1 MFRTYGPMARNRRM
15 FEQEIKQAQRR
26 TRRSQKKFRKA
37 ASLVQSTTRSGKAL
51 SSLTRGQTEGTGAM
65 AWEEGAEGKEKRKRK
80 EKRKKKKGE
89 PSERT
94 DRESGKEKERNR
106 SSKKKKNRDRSRRE
120 EDFESVAP
128 GPPGLVQ

>member
-1 MFRTYGPMARNRRM
+1 MARNRRM
-15 FEQEIKQAQRR
+15 FEQEIKQVQRR

-65 AWEEGAEGKEKRKRK
+65 AWEEGAEGKEKRKKRQ
-80 EKRKKKKGE
+80 EKRKKKKKGE

-94 DRESGKEKERNR
+94 DREGGEEKERKK
-106 SSKKKKNRDRSRRE
+106 KKKKNRDRSRRE
-120 EDFESVAP
+120 EEFEGVAP
-128 GPPGLVQ
+128 QAPPGLVP

>member
-1 MFRTYGPMARNRRM
+1 MARNRRM

-65 AWEEGAEGKEKRKRK
+65 AWEEGAEGKEKRKKRK
-80 EKRKKKKGE
+80 EKRKKKKKGE

-94 DRESGKEKERNR
+94 DREGGEEKERKK
-106 SSKKKKNRDRSRRE
+106 KKKKNRDRSRRE
-120 EDFESVAP
+120 EEFEGVAP
-128 GPPGLVQ
+128 QAPPGLVP

>member
-1 MFRTYGPMARNRRM
+1 MARNRRM

-65 AWEEGAEGKEKRKRK
+65 AWEEGAESKEKRKKRQ
-80 EKRKKKKGE
+80 EKRKKKKKGE

-94 DRESGKEKERNR
+94 DREGGEEKERKK
-106 SSKKKKNRDRSRRE
+106 KKKKNRDRSRRE
-120 EDFESVAP
+120 EEFEGVAP
-128 GPPGLVQ
+128 QAPPGLVP

>member
-1 MFRTYGPMARNRRM
+1 MQLN
-15 FEQEIKQAQRR
+15 EQV
-26 TRRSQKKFRKA
+26 S
-37 ASLVQSTTRSGKAL
+37 SLVKRADEQVDDYLASEHFLLAD
-51 SSLTRGQTEGTGAM
+51 
-65 AWEEGAEGKEKRKRK
+65 EGKEKLKRK

-120 EDFESVAP
+120 EDFEAVAP
-128 GPPGLVQ
+128 QGPPGLVQ